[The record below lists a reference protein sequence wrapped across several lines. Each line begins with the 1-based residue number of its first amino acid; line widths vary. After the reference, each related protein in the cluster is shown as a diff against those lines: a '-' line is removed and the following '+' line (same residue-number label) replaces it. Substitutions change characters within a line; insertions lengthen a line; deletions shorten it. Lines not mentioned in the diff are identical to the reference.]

1 MGVLDSVL
9 QYKARKEAE
18 EAQAAQ
24 AIPQAVQAFITGR
37 QEAKKNMLDMLQ
49 IDATLATKGLKRTDQ
64 GIIRDESLADPMDAF
79 IKQGNVAQAYNQM
92 QTAGMLPAGSGL
104 PSMGGQPQSSGM
116 IGSGGQ
122 LNLPQAQ
129 SQTQQPSNPQDSDW
143 FATQSTLNVA
153 GQPTSTTVKS
163 KSGIKEELG
172 IKKEE
177 SKQAKLGEKEAEK
190 ETAAT
195 EQSLAGLRFVQQ
207 YERSF
212 EEIESKIPGF
222 SETGVKGKAKRGAAG
237 VFNMLDELPETSV
250 LVDSAEVFA
259 NRMVKA
265 DEGGK
270 ITDKDRA
277 VYVKV
282 LVNTLAAPSAKNARL
297 ASNELISLADRG
309 AGIDDNVIAF
319 AQSKNKTLNTIY
331 SQVAQQ
337 NPDYK
342 VVEIEDDNGNKRFV
356 TMKQFKEL
364 GGAE

>member
-64 GIIRDESLADPMDAF
+64 GIIRDESLADPMDAY
-79 IKQGNVAQAYNQM
+79 IKQGNVAQSYNQ
-92 QTAGMLPAGSGL
+92 QLTAGMLPVGSQP
-104 PSMGGQPQSSGM
+104 PSVGGKSSGM

-129 SQTQQPSNPQDSDW
+129 AQTQQPSNHQDQDW

-163 KSGIKEELG
+163 ESGIRKELST
-172 IKKEE
+172 KREE
-177 SKQAKLGEKEAEK
+177 TRQTKLGEAEAK
-190 ETAAT
+190 TQVAAS
-195 EQSLAGLRFVQQ
+195 EQSKSGYRFVQQ

-212 EEIESKIPGF
+212 DEIQNKIPGF
-222 SETGVKGKAKRGAAG
+222 SDSGIKGKAKRSGAS
-237 VFNMLDELPETSV
+237 VLNMLDELPETSV

-277 VYVKV
+277 VYAKI
-282 LVNTLAAPSAKNARL
+282 LVNTLAAPSTKNARL
-297 ASNELISLADRG
+297 ASNELVSLADRG
-309 AGIDDNVIAF
+309 ADITENVIAF
-319 AQSKNKTLNTIY
+319 SQSKNPTLKKIY
-331 SQVAQQ
+331 DQTVEAH
-337 NPDYK
+337 PDLK
-342 VVEIEDDNGNKRFV
+342 VSKFVDDQTGEV
-356 TMKQFKEL
+356 TFMTEREFKKL
-364 GGAE
+364 GGAK